1 LHRPDERQPLIQFY
15 NQQKLLTLILAVAWV
30 GYLLIL
36 SLVDYPPVIPDWAGP
51 PHFSSTV
58 LFTITL
64 ASTLAIW
71 APSNNTAWRALFCVS
86 LLVITMEAIQILN
99 PQRTIEAQDVI
110 DGIAGAAVG
119 SIISAASLSLLNSRV
134 LVLIATITTVVAFSS
149 PFLLQKTTL
158 CTASHHSVNQWE
170 EIYFKNFSIGNDN
183 HSIDSTSNELTLC
196 SFGGTASLS
205 GQHLKLNGGGLRSG
219 PLRGLPAAIR
229 ESGQFSFGI
238 KFKTSDL
245 SRGIAPREIVSLA
258 WAGKTNRYLT
268 KFLYRGSTFSTST
281 RLNGYG
287 SSRASL
293 ANRITNNIHE
303 VLVVHDGNQQRTWF
317 DGKLISTDNT
327 PLDISSFPNGEELF
341 LTIGRRSDLRWQP
354 FKGTIETL
362 FVSSTASDPHRSAN

>member
-1 LHRPDERQPLIQFY
+1 M
-15 NQQKLLTLILAVAWV
+15 
-30 GYLLIL
+30 
-36 SLVDYPPVIPDWAGP
+36 
-51 PHFSSTV
+51 
-58 LFTITL
+58 
-64 ASTLAIW
+64 
-71 APSNNTAWRALFCVS
+71 
-86 LLVITMEAIQILN
+86 TMEAFQILN

-119 SIISAASLSLLNSRV
+119 SLISAASLSLCNRRV

-149 PFLLQKTTL
+149 PFWLQKTTL
-158 CTASHHSVNQWE
+158 CTTSHHSVSQWE
-170 EIYFKNFSIGNDN
+170 EIHFKNFTLENDN
-183 HSIDSTSNELTLC
+183 HNVDSTSNELALC
-196 SFGGTASLS
+196 VFGGTAFLS
-205 GQHLKLNGGGLRSG
+205 GQNLKLNGGGLRSG

-245 SRGIAPREIVSLA
+245 KRGIAPREIVSLA
-258 WAGKTNRYLT
+258 WEGKTNRHLT
-268 KFLYRGSTFSTST
+268 KFLHRGSTLSTST

-293 ANRITNNIHE
+293 ANRITNKTHQ

-317 DGKLISTDNT
+317 DGNLIATDNT

-362 FVSSTASDPHRSAN
+362 FVSSSVSDPHSPAN